1 MQQHHISVTADPFE
15 AALIAAGRREAQSA
29 ALWRLDREERVLAMR
44 RGELSL
50 DQLTEWSST
59 RPHEVPLIGG
69 EFEYIVVSL
78 ADWIEHPER
87 STTGREAPA
96 A

>member
-1 MQQHHISVTADPFE
+1 VQLDPISVTADPFE
-15 AALIAAGRREAQSA
+15 AAMIADSRREAQST
-29 ALWRLDREERVLAMR
+29 ALWRMTQEERVLAMR

-50 DQLTEWSST
+50 GQLTEWSST
-59 RPHEVPLIGG
+59 RPQEVPLLGG
-69 EFEYIVVSL
+69 EFEYIVVFL